1 MTQNIPLSKIVPNT
15 GQIEGLPANPRII
28 KDEKFAAL
36 KKSLQDDPEM
46 LELRELIVFP
56 HNKEFI
62 IIGGNMRYRAAK
74 ELGIAELPCKVLKPD
89 TPAEKLRAITI
100 KDNIPYGQ
108 WDMDSL
114 ANEWEVADLEGWGMD
129 VFFGNNDVDVDGLF
143 EEAPKEG
150 DKVQKQTICPH
161 CGKDI
166 HAPVESEGEKE

>member
-1 MTQNIPLSKIVPNT
+1 MTQNIPLSKIVPNS

-56 HNKEFI
+56 FNKEFI
-62 IIGGNMRYRAAK
+62 IIGGNMRYRAAQ
-74 ELGIAELPCKVLKPD
+74 ELGIRELPCKVLKPD

-114 ANEWEVADLEGWGMD
+114 ANEWEVADLEAWGMD
-129 VFFGNNDVDVDGLF
+129 VFFGNSDVDVDELF
-143 EEAPKEG
+143 EEAPKDGNKEP
-150 DKVQKQTICPH
+150 KQTICPH

-166 HAPVESEGEKE
+166 HAPVENDDEKE

>member
-1 MTQNIPLSKIVPNT
+1 MTQNIPLSKIVPNS

-56 HNKEFI
+56 FNKEFV
-62 IIGGNMRYRAAK
+62 IIGGNMRYRAAQ
-74 ELGIAELPCKVLKPD
+74 ELGIAELPCKVLTPD
-89 TPAEKLRAITI
+89 TPVEKLRAITI

-114 ANEWEVADLEGWGMD
+114 ANEWEMGELEEWGMD
-129 VFFGNNDVDVDGLF
+129 LPFSGTEVNPDDLF
-143 EEAPKEG
+143 TDDKPRGEKEPKMM
-150 DKVQKQTICPH
+150 VCPH
-161 CGKDI
+161 CGKEFE
-166 HAPVESEGEKE
+166 A